1 MSLRRP
7 LAAVLSVSVL
17 ALTGC
22 GVADGGGL
30 QAGQA
35 AQINGETISASE
47 VDDAAQGI
55 CGVIR
60 SSASQEGTVL
70 SGAQL
75 RTIAEQG
82 IALQVMGQQMLDAY
96 DVSLPATAEDAEAQA
111 RQQFADADPDALEA
125 AMPALVGT
133 SFFNS
138 VLDALGQDVAGAS
151 AGQDAILAAGVQRAQ
166 DWQEGADIETSPL
179 FASLEIGNDQI
190 LSERDSLSVAVSEF
204 AADASEAT
212 QPEGFAA
219 DLPESQR
226 CSA

>member
-7 LAAVLSVSVL
+7 LAAVLAVSVL
-17 ALTGC
+17 ALAGC

-35 AQINGETISASE
+35 ARINDVTISASA
-47 VDDAAQGI
+47 VDDAAEGL
-55 CGVIR
+55 CGVVR
-60 SSASQEGTVL
+60 STSSQEGTTL

-82 IALQVMGQQMLDAY
+82 IALRVMGEQMLEAY
-96 DVSLPATAEDAEAQA
+96 DVSMPMSADDAEAQA
-111 RQQFADADPDALEA
+111 RQDFADADPDALEA
-125 AMPALVGT
+125 ALPALVGT
-133 SFFNS
+133 TYFNN
-138 VLDALGQDVAGAS
+138 VLVALGQDEAGAS
-151 AGQDAILAAGVQRAQ
+151 AGQEAVLAAGVQRAQ
-166 DWQEGADIETSPL
+166 AWQEDADIETNPL
-179 FASLEIGNDQI
+179 FTSLEIGDDQI
-190 LSERDSLSVAVSEF
+190 LSERDSLSVAVSDF